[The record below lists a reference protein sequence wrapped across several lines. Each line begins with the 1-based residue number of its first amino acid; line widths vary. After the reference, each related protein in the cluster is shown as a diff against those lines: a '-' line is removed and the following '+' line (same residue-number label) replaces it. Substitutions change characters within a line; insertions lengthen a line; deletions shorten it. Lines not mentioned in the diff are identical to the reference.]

1 MLKCVVINGS
11 PHKGNTYELAKIVM
25 NRMHECGATIEEIHL
40 GQHKIPFCSGCF
52 SCFER
57 GEDACPHHDAVKPI
71 AQAIESA
78 DALIVLTPA
87 YSLAPTALL
96 KNMIDHLSYYFHRPR
111 FFGRKALVLSTTAGA
126 GAKACTGYIRN
137 VLGHWGFGR
146 VYTYALA
153 CFAALGYTPSAKAE
167 KRLDHLAGCLV
178 RDIKNGRTPRVRLK
192 RVMYYNAWRAM
203 AAVHPESIDG
213 HYWHDSGLARTAF
226 APQIKLGLIGR
237 LFGALM
243 FRLIK
248 FSMVKFS

>member
-1 MLKCVVINGS
+1 M
-11 PHKGNTYELAKIVM
+11 
-25 NRMHECGATIEEIHL
+25 RDCGATIEEIHL

-57 GEDACPHHDAVKPI
+57 GEDSCPHHDAVKPI

-146 VYTYALA
+146 VYNYALA
-153 CFAALGYTPSAKAE
+153 CFAALGYTPSAKVE
-167 KRLDHLAGCLV
+167 KRLNHLAGCFV
-178 RDIKNGRTPRVRLK
+178 RDIKSGRIPRARLK

-203 AAVHPESIDG
+203 AAVIQKALTDTIG
-213 HYWHDSGLARTAF
+213 MTAGLYARRLHRRSS
-226 APQIKLGLIGR
+226 LGL
-237 LFGALM
+237 
-243 FRLIK
+243 
-248 FSMVKFS
+248 